1 MRQLSRLS
9 RIRDKT
15 SAWVDANISLQKKRR
30 IQKISEGKNIGTG
43 MERMRQTER
52 ERERDRE

>member
-30 IQKISEGKNIGTG
+30 IQRISEGENIGTG

>member
-30 IQKISEGKNIGTG
+30 IQRISEGKNIGTG
-43 MERMRQTER
+43 MERMRQTDR
-52 ERERDRE
+52 ERER